1 MYHFYTIFP
10 HFMQFTLSFIYS
22 CFMSLGSTVSYFCVD
37 VNLFPTSFSCIVYSL
52 SIWNLRLSRLRIK
65 EYYIEYRVKV
75 LEWSGLLL
83 LHCALKVYGGIS
95 VIQSSECLPCHHNKR
110 GYTTTILY
118 QSHCQTTVPDFWR
131 EEFFPFVLTYSW
143 VSQFTEF
150 SFQDIERIV
159 YLEDVSVQHAPNAI
173 LTESEENLLTLY
185 TLTSVS
191 IFSILFPI
199 HFLWYWQ
206 GEFL

>member
-1 MYHFYTIFP
+1 
-10 HFMQFTLSFIYS
+10 
-22 CFMSLGSTVSYFCVD
+22 MSLGSIVSYFCVD
-37 VNLFPTSFSCIVYSL
+37 VNLFPTSFSCLVYSL

-75 LEWSGLLL
+75 LEWNGLLL

-131 EEFFPFVLTYSW
+131 EEFFSLCPNIFMGLTVHWIFISGYWENSLLRRRFRPTCPQCNPHWKRREFVNPLHSNISIHILHTLSYTFPLVLTR
-143 VSQFTEF
+143 
-150 SFQDIERIV
+150 RIP
-159 YLEDVSVQHAPNAI
+159 LKIQA
-173 LTESEENLLTLY
+173 T
-185 TLTSVS
+185 
-191 IFSILFPI
+191 
-199 HFLWYWQ
+199 
-206 GEFL
+206 